1 VKIAPLVSATA
12 ELSDSQSA
20 RYARHISLPE
30 IGLAG
35 QRRLASA
42 RVLCVGAGGLGSPVL
57 NYLAAA
63 GVGLI
68 GIVDFDL
75 VDESN
80 LQRQVIH
87 SQSSIGMRK
96 TQSAAQRIAEI
107 NPYCKVVLHDLKLTN
122 KNVLEIFK
130 DYDLIIDGTDNFPTR
145 YLINDAAV
153 LLNKPCIWG
162 SIFQFDGQ
170 ASIFWSEHGPCYR
183 CLNPKP
189 PEPGSVPSCS
199 QAGVLGILCS
209 TIGSIQATE
218 AIKLITGIGNPLIGS
233 IIIYDAL
240 EMEYMKLQIKKD
252 PLCNLCGPQAEQKLL
267 LDNYEE
273 FCGEVSA
280 ITATQLKAKMDAN
293 EKFFLV
299 DVREPH
305 EWEIV
310 RIPGATLI
318 PLGKF
323 IDGSALS
330 LLPTDIPIIMHCRSG
345 GRSATSL
352 QIAKSAGFSDAVHVA
367 GGVLAWVKDIDP
379 TLPVY

>member
-1 VKIAPLVSATA
+1 MKITPLVSTTA
-12 ELSDSQSA
+12 ELSGAQIK

-42 RVLCVGAGGLGSPVL
+42 RVLCVGAGGLGSPIL

-68 GIVDFDL
+68 GIVDFDV

-80 LQRQVIH
+80 LQRQIIH

-153 LLNKPCIWG
+153 LLNKPCVWG

-183 CLNPKP
+183 CLNPEP

-199 QAGVLGILCS
+199 QAGVFGILCS

-233 IIIYDAL
+233 MIIYDAL
-240 EMEYMKLQIKKD
+240 EMEYIKLQIKKD
-252 PLCNLCGPQAEQKLL
+252 PLCNLCGPQAKQKLL

-273 FCGEVSA
+273 FCGEVFT

-345 GRSATSL
+345 VRSATSL
-352 QIAKSAGFSDAVHVA
+352 RIAKSAGFSEVVHVA

-379 TLPVY
+379 TLSTY

>member
-1 VKIAPLVSATA
+1 MKIAPLVNATA
-12 ELSDSQSA
+12 ELSGAQIK

-30 IGLAG
+30 IGLDG

-63 GVGLI
+63 GIGTI
-68 GIVDFDL
+68 GIVDFDV

-107 NPYCKVVLHDLKLTN
+107 NPYCNVVLHDVKLTN

-130 DYDLIIDGTDNFPTR
+130 DYDLIIDGTDNFATR

-153 LLNKPCIWG
+153 LLNKPCVWG

-183 CLNPKP
+183 CLNPEP

-199 QAGVLGILCS
+199 QAGVFGILCS

-233 IIIYDAL
+233 MIIYDAL

-252 PLCNLCGPQAEQKLL
+252 PLCNLCGPQAKQKLL

-273 FCGEVSA
+273 FCGEVST
-280 ITATQLKAKMDAN
+280 ITATQLKAKMDAD

>member
-1 VKIAPLVSATA
+1 MKIAPLVVATT
-12 ELSDSQSA
+12 ELSQA
-20 RYARHISLPE
+20 EIRRYARHISLPE

-63 GVGLI
+63 GVGTI

-75 VDESN
+75 VDETN

-96 TQSAAQRIAEI
+96 TQSAALRISEI
-107 NPYCKVVLHDLKLTN
+107 NPFVEVKLYEIKLTN
-122 KNVLEIFK
+122 KNALEIFQ

-145 YLINDAAV
+145 YLINDAAF

-162 SIFQFDGQ
+162 SIFQFEGQ
-170 ASIFWSEHGPCYR
+170 ASTFWAQHGPCYR
-183 CLNPKP
+183 CIH
-189 PEPGSVPSCS
+189 PEPAQAGSVPSCS
-199 QAGVLGILCS
+199 EAGVLGILCS

-233 IIIYDAL
+233 LIIYSAL
-240 EMEYMKLQIKKD
+240 EMEYTKLQVKKD
-252 PLCNLCGPQAEQKLL
+252 PLCNLCGPQAKQKLL
-267 LDNYEE
+267 LEDYQD
-273 FCGEVSA
+273 FCGEIST
-280 ITATQLKAKMDAN
+280 ITATELKSKIDSR

-299 DVREPH
+299 DVREAH

-345 GRSATSL
+345 VRSATCL
-352 QIAKSAGFSDAVHVA
+352 QIAKSAGFSDVVHVV
-367 GGVLAWVKDIDP
+367 GGVLAWVEEIDP
-379 TLPVY
+379 TLSSY